1 MSISHKNANKIFL
14 IFFSITYVLNVGNTS
29 GFYDFFK
36 SIFFQTILVSK
47 DVEFNGK
54 LHDK

>member
-1 MSISHKNANKIFL
+1 MLSSLKMQKKF
-14 IFFSITYVLNVGNTS
+14 FFSLLNVGNTL

-47 DVEFNGK
+47 DVEFDGK
-54 LHDK
+54 LHDT

>member
-1 MSISHKNANKIFL
+1 MILSLRNKKE
-14 IFFSITYVLNVGNTS
+14 NVGNTL

-54 LHDK
+54 LHDT